1 MHLYS
6 LKVLW
11 HERLAKLNS
20 KHEIDRFVMKAL
32 EVKTD
37 NSNYDILNRILDVM
51 DAIRQDA
58 LGKIDLQSEEGPLS

>member
-1 MHLYS
+1 MYLYS

-20 KHEIDRFVMKAL
+20 KYDIDSFVVKAL

-37 NSNYDILNRILDVM
+37 NSNYDIVNRILDVM
-51 DAIRQDA
+51 DALR
-58 LGKIDLQSEEGPLS
+58 